1 LEAGRLHFQGGPE
14 VLIFEDIAT
23 PALSAND
30 VLVKIQAGG
39 VNFIDTY
46 QRSGL
51 YKIPLPSTLGLEGSG
66 IVGSVGE
73 EVTGFKKG
81 DRVAYTNIPSSF
93 AEFAAVPENKL
104 LALPETVSFN
114 EGAAILLQGC
124 TSHSLCHFA
133 YSVKID
139 DVCLVHAAAG
149 GVGLLLTQTIK
160 MLGGTDIATVS
171 APAKEALAKAAGADH
186 TILYTETDF
195 EEEVN
200 ALTDG
205 KGVNVA
211 FDSVGKTTFERS
223 INCLKP
229 LGSMVLYGNANGP
242 VTQFNPSNLAP
253 KGSLFLTR
261 PTIFDYLSNRE
272 TLEWRSGDLFRW
284 IAQGK
289 LKLRLEHCYPL
300 SAASSAHTA
309 LEGRATTGKII
320 LNP

>member
-261 PTIFDYLSNRE
+261 PTIFDYLSDRE

>member
-1 LEAGRLHFQGGPE
+1 MEAGRLHFQGGPE

-133 YSVKID
+133 
-139 DVCLVHAAAG
+139 
-149 GVGLLLTQTIK
+149 
-160 MLGGTDIATVS
+160 
-171 APAKEALAKAAGADH
+171 
-186 TILYTETDF
+186 
-195 EEEVN
+195 
-200 ALTDG
+200 
-205 KGVNVA
+205 
-211 FDSVGKTTFERS
+211 
-223 INCLKP
+223 
-229 LGSMVLYGNANGP
+229 
-242 VTQFNPSNLAP
+242 
-253 KGSLFLTR
+253 
-261 PTIFDYLSNRE
+261 
-272 TLEWRSGDLFRW
+272 
-284 IAQGK
+284 
-289 LKLRLEHCYPL
+289 
-300 SAASSAHTA
+300 
-309 LEGRATTGKII
+309 
-320 LNP
+320 